1 MSSTQPC
8 KWSLLLTHLYNSQLH
23 ECPELELHYMLIN
36 KYDID
41 TLRAINTEDYD
52 ETVINDC
59 LNINE
64 CIHWYRSNYYNVRK
78 HTHINSSIS
87 NIHHIIKQPNYIQPE
102 LGYVIQL
109 ENGHNVVIK
118 TTCWLKMF
126 QKKIR
131 NTKKI
136 QHK

>member
-1 MSSTQPC
+1 
-8 KWSLLLTHLYNSQLH
+8 
-23 ECPELELHYMLIN
+23 MLIN

-41 TLRAINTEDYD
+41 TLQAIYTEDDD
-52 ETVINDC
+52 ENVINDC

-64 CIHWYRSNYYNVRK
+64 CIHWYRSYYYKVN
-78 HTHINSSIS
+78 THANINSSIS

-126 QKKIR
+126 QKKFR
-131 NTKKI
+131 NKKKNKNI
-136 QHK
+136 K